1 MPAVRTQPT
10 GSGRQERG
18 NNMKT
23 VSGLVIL
30 FLAMLLGLGQR
41 TARAQ
46 ACQDEE
52 TMFKTSLKDVSDLV
66 DSVKKENVSDFQNH
80 YHQKSYVSKT
90 TFLLGMAGGLIDCL
104 NKAAQD
110 STATKEQVAA
120 YKQKRDAYAKFKAR
134 LEQDEGTIKS
144 TGDAKNAK
152 SLIEKCNLST

>member
-1 MPAVRTQPT
+1 MKSIIWCLLLLTGLILCLSPRPA
-10 GSGRQERG
+10 
-18 NNMKT
+18 
-23 VSGLVIL
+23 L
-30 FLAMLLGLGQR
+30 
-41 TARAQ
+41 AQ

-52 TMFKTSLKDVSDLV
+52 EMFKTSIKDVSDLV
-66 DSVKKENVSDFQNH
+66 DTVRKENVSDFQNH
-80 YHQKSYVSKT
+80 YHQRSYVSKT
-90 TFLLGMAGGLIDCL
+90 TFLLGMAGSLIDCL